1 MNRKIKKYSNI
12 IFDFDG
18 TLFDTNQLHEKAFKK
33 TLKKF
38 GYDENLIHYKE
49 IAGIS
54 TLNVFKS
61 LFNSEQAILLT
72 KIKQKFY
79 RENIHEAKPLL
90 SIKKLKELNSNF
102 NLFIVSGGSRKSIY
116 SILKFY
122 EIPKIFKDI
131 ITSDETIKSKP
142 HSDPYNLC
150 IKRNKL
156 DKLKCIA
163 VEDSINGVISA
174 SSAGID
180 VFGVHNID
188 IKKHVLKYFNT
199 INKIF

>member
-72 KIKQKFY
+72 KIKQKALY
-79 RENIHEAKPLL
+79 LRLRRVLL
-90 SIKKLKELNSNF
+90 RFLRVFLRCLRFLRIVMLLRRAI
-102 NLFIVSGGSRKSIY
+102 FI
-116 SILKFY
+116 F
-122 EIPKIFKDI
+122 
-131 ITSDETIKSKP
+131 
-142 HSDPYNLC
+142 
-150 IKRNKL
+150 
-156 DKLKCIA
+156 
-163 VEDSINGVISA
+163 
-174 SSAGID
+174 
-180 VFGVHNID
+180 
-188 IKKHVLKYFNT
+188 
-199 INKIF
+199 